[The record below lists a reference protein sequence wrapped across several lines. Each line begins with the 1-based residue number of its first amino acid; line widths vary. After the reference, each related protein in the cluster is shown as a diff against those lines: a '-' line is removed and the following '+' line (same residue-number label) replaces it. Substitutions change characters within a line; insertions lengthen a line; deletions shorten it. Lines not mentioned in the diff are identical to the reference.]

1 MRLVKYI
8 LNILGFIVFTILGL
22 FGLLFLIAGIATK
35 TLGMAVFG
43 LVVVIVSVIVCI
55 AFLKNIRKFS
65 GYTSTNDLEAPYQK
79 NEIDEH
85 KRVNRTLNRQF
96 SIFNRSK
103 ILKENEKLLKELEE
117 TKKLL
122 TPQMLDAN
130 NLANYILELEAK
142 EKKIN
147 DNIEMANSS
156 LSEILL
162 DIESKKKTLV
172 EIDEELLYQELSL
185 YKPKY
190 EMSNSLLYKS
200 MLDNVRDIQKA
211 LIKND
216 RAVTGN
222 MNWTVNGSKS
232 EGKKMVKDM
241 QKLLLRA
248 FNGECDDVINR
259 VTYANIELSEK
270 RLHSSFETISK
281 LGRVMSVA
289 ITYDYFNAK
298 MEELHLAFEYKLKKQ
313 EEKEQQKELRA
324 QIREEAKLQKEIE
337 EARKKIQKEQKH
349 YQNALDSINK
359 QLLTATDEQ
368 KADLEQKKAEIEAQL
383 GEIDKNIKDIDY
395 RESNAKAGYVYI
407 ISNIGAFG
415 ENIYK
420 IGMTRRLDPQE
431 RIDELSD
438 ASVPFNFDIHAMIF
452 SDNAPALE
460 AALHKAFEEKKVN
473 MVNHRREF
481 FNVTL
486 DEIKT
491 VVMENFDKS
500 VEFVDIPE
508 AQQYRQSILMK
519 G

>member
-1 MRLVKYI
+1 M
-8 LNILGFIVFTILGL
+8 
-22 FGLLFLIAGIATK
+22 GI
-35 TLGMAVFG
+35 M
-43 LVVVIVSVIVCI
+43 
-55 AFLKNIRKFS
+55 
-65 GYTSTNDLEAPYQK
+65 D
-79 NEIDEH
+79 
-85 KRVNRTLNRQF
+85 
-96 SIFNRSK
+96 IFHASK
-103 ILKENEKLLKELEE
+103 IKKENERLLTELEDA
-117 TKKLL
+117 KKLL
-122 TPQMLDAN
+122 TPEMMDACNLENHIRELQGKENAINESINKANADLDEIKSKIDTKQKMLVD
-130 NLANYILELEAK
+130 
-142 EKKIN
+142 
-147 DNIEMANSS
+147 
-156 LSEILL
+156 
-162 DIESKKKTLV
+162 V
-172 EIDEELLYQELSL
+172 EEQLLYQDFAL

-190 EMSNSLLYKS
+190 EMVNSEAYKER
-200 MLDNVRDIQKA
+200 LNKIRETQKA

-216 RAVTGN
+216 QAVTGN

-248 FNGECDDVINR
+248 FNSECDEVISR

-270 RLHSSFETISK
+270 RLHTSFEAISK
-281 LGRVMSVA
+281 LGRIMSVA
-289 ITYDYFNAK
+289 ITNQYLKAK
-298 MEELHLAFEYKLKKQ
+298 IEELYLAFEYKQKKQ
-313 EEKEQQKELRA
+313 EEKEEQKELRA
-324 QIREEAKLQKEIE
+324 QLREEAKLQKEIE

-368 KADLEQKKAEIEAQL
+368 KADLEQKKAVIEAQL

-415 ENIYK
+415 ENVYK

-460 AALHKAFEEKKVN
+460 AALHKAFESKKLN
-473 MVNHRREF
+473 MVNQRREF

-486 DEIKT
+486 DEIKA
-491 VVMENFDKS
+491 VVMKNFDKS
-500 VEFVDIPE
+500 VEFIEVPE
-508 AQQYRQSILMK
+508 AEQYRTSLKMK
-519 G
+519 EKTHN

>member
-1 MRLVKYI
+1 M
-8 LNILGFIVFTILGL
+8 
-22 FGLLFLIAGIATK
+22 GI
-35 TLGMAVFG
+35 M
-43 LVVVIVSVIVCI
+43 
-55 AFLKNIRKFS
+55 
-65 GYTSTNDLEAPYQK
+65 D
-79 NEIDEH
+79 
-85 KRVNRTLNRQF
+85 
-96 SIFNRSK
+96 IFHASK
-103 ILKENEKLLKELEE
+103 IKKENERLLTELED

-122 TPQMLDAN
+122 TPEMMDACNLENHIRELQSKENAINQNINKANADLDEIKVKIDTKQKMLVD
-130 NLANYILELEAK
+130 
-142 EKKIN
+142 
-147 DNIEMANSS
+147 
-156 LSEILL
+156 
-162 DIESKKKTLV
+162 V
-172 EIDEELLYQELSL
+172 EEQLLYEDFAL

-190 EMSNSLLYKS
+190 EMVNSEAYKER
-200 MLDNVRDIQKA
+200 LNKIRETQKS
-211 LIKND
+211 LIKSD
-216 RAVTGN
+216 QAVTGN

-248 FNGECDDVINR
+248 FNSECDDVISR

-270 RLHSSFETISK
+270 RLHTSFEAISK
-281 LGRVMSVA
+281 LGRIMSVA
-289 ITYDYFNAK
+289 ITYQYLKAK
-298 MEELHLAFEYKLKKQ
+298 IEELYLAFEYKQKKQ
-313 EEKEQQKELRA
+313 EEKEEQKELRA
-324 QIREEAKLQKEIE
+324 QLREEAKLQKEIE

-415 ENIYK
+415 ENVYK

-460 AALHKAFEEKKVN
+460 AALHKAFENKKLN
-473 MVNHRREF
+473 MVNQRREF

-486 DEIKT
+486 DEIKE
-491 VVMENFDKS
+491 VVMKNFDKS
-500 VEFVDIPE
+500 VEFIEVPE
-508 AQQYRQSILMK
+508 AEQYRTSLKMK
-519 G
+519 EGK

>member
-1 MRLVKYI
+1 M
-8 LNILGFIVFTILGL
+8 
-22 FGLLFLIAGIATK
+22 GI
-35 TLGMAVFG
+35 M
-43 LVVVIVSVIVCI
+43 
-55 AFLKNIRKFS
+55 
-65 GYTSTNDLEAPYQK
+65 D
-79 NEIDEH
+79 
-85 KRVNRTLNRQF
+85 
-96 SIFNRSK
+96 IFHASK
-103 ILKENEKLLKELEE
+103 IIKENERLLTELEDA
-117 TKKLL
+117 KKLL
-122 TPQMLDAN
+122 TPEMMDAYNLENHIRELQSKENAINESINKANADLDEIKSKIDTKQKMLVD
-130 NLANYILELEAK
+130 
-142 EKKIN
+142 
-147 DNIEMANSS
+147 
-156 LSEILL
+156 
-162 DIESKKKTLV
+162 V
-172 EIDEELLYQELSL
+172 EEQLLYQDFAL

-190 EMSNSLLYKS
+190 EMVNSEAYKER
-200 MLDNVRDIQKA
+200 LNKIRETQKA

-216 RAVTGN
+216 QAVTGN

-248 FNGECDDVINR
+248 FNSECDEVISR

-270 RLHSSFETISK
+270 RLHTSFEAISK
-281 LGRVMSVA
+281 LGRIMSVA
-289 ITYDYFNAK
+289 ITYQYLNAK
-298 MEELHLAFEYKLKKQ
+298 IEELYLAFEYKQKKQ
-313 EEKEQQKELRA
+313 EEKEEQKELRA
-324 QIREEAKLQKEIE
+324 QLREEAKLQKEIE

-383 GEIDKNIKDIDY
+383 CEIDKNIKDIDY

-415 ENIYK
+415 ENVYK

-460 AALHKAFEEKKVN
+460 AALHKAFENKKLN
-473 MVNHRREF
+473 MVNQRREF

-486 DEIKT
+486 DEIKA
-491 VVMENFDKS
+491 VVMKNFDKS
-500 VEFVDIPE
+500 VEFIEVPE
-508 AQQYRQSILMK
+508 AEQYRTSLKMK
-519 G
+519 EKTHN